1 VHIQEGWPVSIIFD
15 AKTEQY
21 AFIITEVSY
30 FLKFI
35 PACANRTP
43 HEQAKPIQSTKS
55 FGIPGIFSRSQS
67 LGIPRTELSSSIMT
81 AFAPYDISIII
92 VSYNTCN
99 YLARCLES
107 LTCSRQPHTQIIVVD
122 NASQD
127 ASLEMVRRRFS
138 SVIAIANSENT
149 GFAAANNQGIAVSQ
163 GRYLYFLNPDTEV
176 YPGGLETMI
185 HYMDSHPDIGI
196 AGTAL
201 VNPDGSPQPSVEY
214 RYPGEKHAK
223 KALAGLKGKIA
234 WVLGASMIARTEAIK
249 AIGGFDDTFFL
260 YGEEQDL
267 CLRLRKSGWAVGYV
281 PDAVVMH
288 WGGKSERHH
297 TPSHVW
303 EKKFRAELKFYR
315 THYPACA
322 TRRICMENLAQA
334 IWRIATIHLTL
345 PFCHETSLLENK
357 LKKYR
362 TALKIFMSRQ

>member
-1 VHIQEGWPVSIIFD
+1 MC
-15 AKTEQY
+15 Y
-21 AFIITEVSY
+21 AFVIIEVSY

-35 PACANRTP
+35 PAYANRAPYEYSETNP
-43 HEQAKPIQSTKS
+43 SPSTKS
-55 FGIPGIFSRSQS
+55 FGAPGIFIRSQS
-67 LGIPRTELSSSIMT
+67 LGLPRTELSLPIMT
-81 AFAPYDISIII
+81 VLAPYDISIII

-107 LTCSRQPHTQIIVVD
+107 LICSRQPRTQIIVVD

-127 ASLEMVRRRFS
+127 ASLEMVKRRFNP
-138 SVIAIANSENT
+138 VIAIANSDNA
-149 GFAAANNQGIAVSQ
+149 GFAAANNQGIAASQ

-214 RYPGEKHAK
+214 RYPGEKHARK
-223 KALAGLKGKIA
+223 TLAGLKGEIA

-267 CLRLRKSGWAVGYV
+267 CLRLRRSGWAIGYV

-297 TPSHVW
+297 TPAHVW

-322 TRRICMENLAQA
+322 TRRICMENVAQA

-357 LKKYR
+357 LEKYR
-362 TALKIFMSRQ
+362 TALKIFSSRQ